1 MIKILGSIASLD
13 DFYLTSAGL
22 ATTETSLNVYDKN
35 LFENLTSF
43 RDGVIV
49 FEPIRVMTA
58 NRLAEFGSQW
68 SLMFEKFNSGTY
80 NNQWMIVD
88 YNKINETKGTQWA
101 KISKKCN

>member
-22 ATTETSLNVYDKN
+22 ATTETSLFVYDKN
-35 LFENLTSF
+35 LFKNLTSF
-43 RDGVIV
+43 GHFIV
-49 FEPIRVMTA
+49 FEPIRVMIA

-68 SLMFEKFNSGTY
+68 SLMFEKYNSGTY

-88 YNKINETKGTQWA
+88 YNKINETEG
-101 KISKKCN
+101 IVG